1 MQMDKRLMSNS
12 GIQCVTIVQL
22 KSNKAMHESFQIRR
36 PIREHSTKTL
46 NQTLKSICIIIQG
59 EFDTKS
65 VLMGH
70 IVLCDFHAS
79 AVLIRDE
86 QTSENK

>member
-1 MQMDKRLMSNS
+1 MCNNS
-12 GIQCVTIVQL
+12 PIEIKQSYAWV
-22 KSNKAMHESFQIRR
+22 QIRR